1 MHTTA
6 RVPGMFRLLACCYAA
21 LVSLGTLLLRLPPAA
36 AGASSS
42 ADSRTALMLDEG
54 LGSSSYQKLSDAP
67 PELELAAVAAA
78 AAAAAGKGHSS
89 NSSSSAG
96 SCGKRQFATWELP
109 REQAFWHLS
118 ACFIMTGVCVHTVD
132 MAATVLLHVL

>member
-1 MHTTA
+1 MHTAA

-36 AGASSS
+36 SSS
-42 ADSRTALMLDEG
+42 ADARTALMLDEG
-54 LGSSSYQKLSDAP
+54 LGSSSYQKLS
-67 PELELAAVAAA
+67 
-78 AAAAAGKGHSS
+78 KGHS

-118 ACFIMTGVCVHTVD
+118 ACFIMTGCNS
-132 MAATVLLHVL
+132 AAACPVMQHSAAM

>member
-1 MHTTA
+1 
-6 RVPGMFRLLACCYAA
+6 MFRLLACCYAA

-36 AGASSS
+36 SSS
-42 ADSRTALMLDEG
+42 ADARTALMLDEG

-67 PELELAAVAAA
+67 SELELAAVAAA
-78 AAAAAGKGHSS
+78 AAAGKGHS

-118 ACFIMTGVCVHTVD
+118 ACFIMTGACVCT
-132 MAATVLLHVL
+132 